1 MKEWNGEKIFSRRL
15 WRLFVSRLSI
25 PDSALIDTL
34 RLSPR
39 EVETLLDKLNSR
51 RDRLDGASKRRHPR
65 VFFTQIQGVPMTVSH
80 PGGSSETYLVLP
92 HDLSISG
99 MCVLHGGFLHT
110 SSRVEIVLNDVE
122 GFSHKIAGQVVRCSH
137 FQKKIHE
144 IGIRFDEM
152 ITLSRFSKDATAQ
165 DEEENLA
172 SRRLAGNVL
181 YIEDST
187 DFRDLMRFHLTR
199 LGVEAVVTDKGG
211 DGVRLA
217 RDLELDAIVVD
228 VHLPDMSGVE
238 VIEQINAAGNKLAI
252 IVITGDEAQETQE
265 RCLEAGASMVVHKP
279 LSPNEVWDVFAPLLP
294 SEAPEG
300 CEQDVIY
307 SQYWSDQAMRPV
319 IIGFLERLSVTTE
332 QLGDAVENTED
343 PSALPA
349 LAHDLRT
356 SAAGYGF
363 PQITQAID
371 RLLRENEVGKKRVA
385 VREVKRLCSLASAG
399 LEVRDAA

>member
-1 MKEWNGEKIFSRRL
+1 MAGVAF
-15 WRLFVSRLSI
+15 
-25 PDSALIDTL
+25 PDTALIDTL

-51 RDRLDGASKRRHPR
+51 RDRLAGASKRRHPR

-99 MCVLHGGFLHT
+99 MCVLHGGFMHT

-137 FQKKIHE
+137 FQKKVHE
-144 IGIRFDEM
+144 IGIRFDE
-152 ITLSRFSKDATAQ
+152 IVTLSRFSRDATAQ

-199 LGVEAVVTDKGG
+199 LGVEAVVTDQGG

-228 VHLPDMSGVE
+228 VHLPDMHGAE
-238 VIEQINAAGNKLAI
+238 VIETLREAGNELPI
-252 IVITGDEAQETQE
+252 IVITGDEAKQTQE
-265 RCLEAGASMVVHKP
+265 RCLEAGAKTVVHKP
-279 LSPNEVWDVFAPLLP
+279 LSPSEVWDVFAPLLP

-307 SQYWSDQAMRPV
+307 SQYWSDRAMRPV
-319 IIGFLERLSVTTE
+319 IIGFLERLPETMK
-332 QLGDAVENTED
+332 QLDEAMEEAKDEAAFASLCT
-343 PSALPA
+343 
-349 LAHDLRT
+349 DLRT

-363 PQITQAID
+363 PPLAQALD
-371 RLLRENEVGKKRVA
+371 RALRESEAGKKRVA
-385 VREVKRLCSLASAG
+385 LREVHRLCTLASAG
-399 LEVRDAA
+399 LEIRDAA

>member
-1 MKEWNGEKIFSRRL
+1 MSGVTIS
-15 WRLFVSRLSI
+15 
-25 PDSALIDTL
+25 DTALIDTL

-39 EVETLLDKLNSR
+39 EVEGVLDKLNAR
-51 RDRLDGASKRRHPR
+51 RDRLEGASKRRHPR

-99 MCVLHGGFLHT
+99 MCVLHGGFMHT
-110 SSRVEIVLNDVE
+110 SSRVEISLNDVE
-122 GFSHKIAGQVVRCSH
+122 GFPHKITGQVVRCSH

-152 ITLSRFSKDATAQ
+152 ITLGRFSREATAQ

-199 LGVEAVVTDKGG
+199 LGVEAVVSDKGG

-217 RDLELDAIVVD
+217 GDLELDAIVVD
-228 VHLPDMSGVE
+228 VHLPDMNGIE
-238 VIEQINAAGNKLAI
+238 VIEKIQAAGNKLPI
-252 IVITGDEAQETQE
+252 IVITGDEAKETQE
-265 RCLEAGASMVVHKP
+265 RCLDAGARMVVHKP

-300 CEQDVIY
+300 CEQDIIY
-307 SQYWSDQAMRPV
+307 SQYWSDRAMRPV
-319 IIGFLERLSVTTE
+319 IIGFLERLAETNE
-332 QLGDAVENTED
+332 KLGDAVENTED
-343 PSALPA
+343 PDALPA
-349 LAHDLRT
+349 LAQDLRT

-363 PQITQAID
+363 PQIAQAID
-371 RLLRENEVGKKRVA
+371 RLIRENELGRKRVA
-385 VREVKRLCSLASAG
+385 LREVMRLCTLASSG
-399 LEVRDAA
+399 IETRDAA